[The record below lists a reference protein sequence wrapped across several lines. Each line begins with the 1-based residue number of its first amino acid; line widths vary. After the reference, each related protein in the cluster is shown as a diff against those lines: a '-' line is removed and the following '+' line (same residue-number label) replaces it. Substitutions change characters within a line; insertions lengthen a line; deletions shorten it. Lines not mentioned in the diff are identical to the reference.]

1 MSESGI
7 WNGGIVDGYGYIS
20 PEVTITAD
28 GTIKQD
34 FSGNVV
40 RWVKAEGVGFSGNM
54 NYLGYT
60 SIKDGN
66 MTVTWNVSIP
76 RFGNNVNASGEVL
89 VYVNG
94 TEVLCQSLSNTSSII
109 YDPVYIPLGSTTFD
123 LSQYS
128 GQIEVKVRMGYTNYD
143 SGNYGIY
150 AEKTIYSEYR

>member
-1 MSESGI
+1 ME
-7 WNGGIVDGYGYIS
+7 WRDLDGYGYIS
-20 PEVTITAD
+20 PETTITAD

-34 FSGNVV
+34 FSGTAITYVPT
-40 RWVKAEGVGFSGNM
+40 EGVGFSGNM